1 MESKDWV
8 LLISL
13 AAIWGSAFMF
23 IKISAVEFGPILLVT
38 LRLLIAG
45 LVFVPL
51 LLKKQNRL
59 QFKPYLSS
67 ILIIAVVSNA
77 LPFTL
82 FAFASLGAT
91 SNMLG
96 ILNGTTAFLTT
107 FIAYFWLKEFI
118 SSKQIVGLFLGF
130 IGVVILVNPAN
141 GSSTILASMCALVGS
156 LCYAFNGNYLQKYHQ
171 NSNKIVLIGWSMLF
185 GGLLMLPL
193 AVFNLPNQMPN
204 FNSFLALL
212 WLAVVSTGIGYLAY
226 VRLLDR
232 IGAVKTSTLTYL
244 LPVFSII
251 WGAIFLNENITL
263 IIFGGFMFVMMG
275 MYFANS
281 VKKPKNL
288 N

>member
-1 MESKDWV
+1 MESKDWI

-23 IKISAVEFGPILLVT
+23 IKISAVDFGPILLVT

-45 LVFVPL
+45 LVFMPL
-51 LLKKQNRL
+51 LLQRQNRL
-59 QFKPYLSS
+59 KFKSYFPS

-107 FIAYFWLKEFI
+107 VIAYFWLNESI
-118 SSKQIVGLFLGF
+118 SSKQILGLCLGF
-130 IGVVILVNPAN
+130 IGVIILVNPAN
-141 GSSTILASMCALVGS
+141 GSSTILASMYALIGS
-156 LCYAFNGNYLQKYHQ
+156 LCYAFNGNYLQKYHY

-193 AVFNLPNQMPN
+193 AAFNLPNQIPN
-204 FNSFLALL
+204 LNSFLALS
-212 WLAVVSTGIGYLAY
+212 WLAVVSTGIGYLGY
-226 VRLLDR
+226 VRLIDR

-251 WGAIFLNENITL
+251 WGAIFLNESITL
-263 IIFGGFMFVMMG
+263 IIFGGFIFVMMG

-281 VKKPKNL
+281 VKKPKTL

>member
-59 QFKPYLSS
+59 QFKPYLPS

-107 FIAYFWLKEFI
+107 VIAYFWLKEFI

-171 NSNKIVLIGWSMLF
+171 NSNKLVLIGGSMLF
-185 GGLLMLPL
+185 GGLLMLPI

-226 VRLLDR
+226 VRLIDR

>member
-45 LVFVPL
+45 LVFVPF

-59 QFKPYLSS
+59 QFKPYLPS

-141 GSSTILASMCALVGS
+141 GSSTVLASICALAGS
-156 LCYAFNGNYLQKYHQ
+156 LCYAFKGNYLQKYHQ

-226 VRLLDR
+226 VRLIDR

>member
-45 LVFVPL
+45 LVFMPL

-59 QFKPYLSS
+59 QFKPYLPS

-107 FIAYFWLKEFI
+107 IIAYFWLKEFI
-118 SSKQIVGLFLGF
+118 SSKQIAGLFLGF

-193 AVFNLPNQMPN
+193 AAFNLPNQMPN
-204 FNSFLALL
+204 LNSFLALL
-212 WLAVVSTGIGYLAY
+212 WLAVISTGIG
-226 VRLLDR
+226 
-232 IGAVKTSTLTYL
+232 
-244 LPVFSII
+244 
-251 WGAIFLNENITL
+251 
-263 IIFGGFMFVMMG
+263 
-275 MYFANS
+275 
-281 VKKPKNL
+281 
-288 N
+288 

>member
-45 LVFVPL
+45 LVFMPL

-59 QFKPYLSS
+59 QFKPYLPS

-107 FIAYFWLKEFI
+107 IIAYFWLKEFI
-118 SSKQIVGLFLGF
+118 SSKQIAGLFLGF

-226 VRLLDR
+226 VRLIDR

>member
-226 VRLLDR
+226 VRLIDR

-281 VKKPKNL
+281 VKKSKNL

>member
-141 GSSTILASMCALVGS
+141 GSSTFLASMCALVGS

-226 VRLLDR
+226 VRLIDR

>member
-1 MESKDWV
+1 MESKDWI

-23 IKISAVEFGPILLVT
+23 IKISAVDFGPILLVT

-45 LVFVPL
+45 LVFMPL
-51 LLKKQNRL
+51 LLQRQNRL
-59 QFKPYLSS
+59 KFKSYFPS

-107 FIAYFWLKEFI
+107 VIAYFWLGESI
-118 SSKQIVGLFLGF
+118 SSKQILGLCLGF
-130 IGVVILVNPAN
+130 IGVIILVNPAN
-141 GSSTILASMCALVGS
+141 GSSTILASICALIGS
-156 LCYAFNGNYLQKYHQ
+156 LCYAFNGNYLQKYHY

-185 GGLLMLPL
+185 GGLLMMPL
-193 AVFNLPNQMPN
+193 AAFNLPNQIPN
-204 FNSFLALL
+204 LNSFLALL
-212 WLAVVSTGIGYLAY
+212 WLAVVSTGIGYLGY
-226 VRLLDR
+226 VRLIDR

-251 WGAIFLNENITL
+251 WGAIFLNESITL
-263 IIFGGFMFVMMG
+263 IIFGGFIFVMMG

-281 VKKPKNL
+281 VKKPKTL

>member
-45 LVFVPL
+45 LVFMPL

-59 QFKPYLSS
+59 QFKPYLPS

-107 FIAYFWLKEFI
+107 IIAYFWLKEFI

-226 VRLLDR
+226 VRLIDR